1 MAHSIGKTIA
11 ELRKAKGWTQIE
23 LAEKLQVSDKTISKW
38 EKDGGSPSIAFFPT
52 LAKIFN
58 VSIDYLMMG
67 DRNKEFSNDNIESV
81 VSENNVD
88 YNDAIKDFIHSD
100 IISIDEL
107 LSTNNYKLIKH
118 ALNECYIHLVE
129 KLNSLYQNNERRVL
143 FEFAIDNN
151 DDSFSRAI
159 VKGNSKLIEES
170 ILSYL
175 SDSKLTNLNINKNH
189 LFIMVNNKKLEI
201 LPSNSGMRGINRP
214 STLNEAIMLF
224 NDCRNRILD
233 ELSLKPDKE
242 KTVGDLTKEYFE
254 EELLKGNT
262 DIVVVKLC
270 VRLEAI
276 LKCDYHYEGTLEDML
291 KTYCTNKLTWE
302 EDDGWGYMNWQKDE
316 KTINLLHSLRMKR
329 NSIVHAEKTNVQLSI
344 EDIKYCIDY
353 ICKLG

>member
-38 EKDGGSPSIAFFPT
+38 EKDGRAPSIEFFPI

-58 VSIDYLMMG
+58 VSIDYLMVG
-67 DRNKEFSNDNIESV
+67 NSNEVIEKSDNSLEDV
-81 VSENNVD
+81 VDHNETLEE
-88 YNDAIKDFIHSD
+88 FIHSD
-100 IISIDEL
+100 IISINEL
-107 LSTNNYKLIKH
+107 LTTNNYKLIKKGLSEH
-118 ALNECYIHLVE
+118 YIHIVE
-129 KLNSLYQNNERRVL
+129 KLNCLYQDNEYRTL

-151 DDSFSRAI
+151 DDSLANAI
-159 VKGNSKLIEES
+159 ANKNVQAIEKN

-175 SDSKLTNLNINKNH
+175 SDSKLANLNINKNH

-201 LPSNSGMRGINRP
+201 LPSTIGMRGINRP
-214 STLNEAIMLF
+214 STLNEAIWFF

-233 ELSLKPDKE
+233 ELSLKLDKE

-291 KTYCTNKLTWE
+291 KSYCTNKLTWE
-302 EDDGWGYMNWQKDE
+302 EDDGWGYMNWRKDE